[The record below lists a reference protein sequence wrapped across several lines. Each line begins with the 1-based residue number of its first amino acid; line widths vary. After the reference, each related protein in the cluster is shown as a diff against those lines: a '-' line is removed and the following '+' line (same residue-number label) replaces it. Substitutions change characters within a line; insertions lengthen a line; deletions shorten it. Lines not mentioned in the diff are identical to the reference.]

1 MLLLALFS
9 LLLPCKQ
16 NKPMK
21 KLVVLTGAGM
31 SAESG
36 ISTFRDSGGLWEQYR
51 VEDVASIEGYIR
63 NPKLVIDFYNERR
76 RQLLTVKPC
85 RGHELLASL
94 EKEFDVT
101 VITQNVDDL
110 HERAGSH
117 HVIHLHGELMKA
129 TSSRN
134 PNDPRQIVTLDANH
148 LDIQMGDKAKDGSQL
163 RPFIVWFGEAVPEI
177 ERAAEISMQADI
189 YVVIG
194 TSLNVYPAA
203 GLVQYV
209 PDEAPIYLIDP
220 KDVPW
225 ASAHRFHHIQQGASE
240 GMATLINLIHNQ

>member
-1 MLLLALFS
+1 
-9 LLLPCKQ
+9 
-16 NKPMK
+16 MK

-36 ISTFRDSGGLWEQYR
+36 ISTFRDSGGLWEQHR
-51 VEDVASIEGYIR
+51 VEDVATIEGYVR

-76 RQLLTVKPC
+76 RQLPTVKPC

-110 HERAGSH
+110 HERAGSS

-148 LDIQMGDKAKDGSQL
+148 LDIQMGDKAADGSQL

-209 PDEAPIYLIDP
+209 PAEAPIYLIDP
-220 KDVPW
+220 KEVPW
-225 ASAHRFHHIQQGASE
+225 SSLHRFHHIQQGASE
-240 GMATLINLIHNQ
+240 GMETLINMIHNK